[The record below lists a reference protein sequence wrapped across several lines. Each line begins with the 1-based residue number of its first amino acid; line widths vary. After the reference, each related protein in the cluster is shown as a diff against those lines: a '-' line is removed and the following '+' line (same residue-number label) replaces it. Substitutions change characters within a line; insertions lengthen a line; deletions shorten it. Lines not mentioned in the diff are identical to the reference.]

1 MKKFLILILICF
13 IQNIFS
19 QHKEVKKSQD
29 DLRDN
34 LKNYKKE
41 EIILDENH
49 IYNTAGLEILPSF
62 PGGTFKF
69 HQFIS
74 KKYKKP
80 NKQPSLQGKIFATFV
95 IEKNGTL
102 NDIKIVYD
110 IGFGTGDEL
119 LRVLKLSPKWK
130 PGKQNNK
137 EVRTLYS
144 LVFYLP
150 K

>member
-13 IQNIFS
+13 VQNIFS
-19 QHKEVKKSQD
+19 QQKEAKKSSD

-34 LKNYKKE
+34 LKNHKE
-41 EIILDENH
+41 KEIILDENH

-62 PGGTFKF
+62 PGGTVKF

-74 KKYKKP
+74 KNYKKP
-80 NKQPSLQGKIFATFV
+80 SKQSTLKGKLFATFIV
-95 IEKNGTL
+95 EKDGTL
-102 NDIKIVYD
+102 NDINIVYYLGSD
-110 IGFGTGDEL
+110 TRDEL

-144 LVFYLP
+144 LVFTLP